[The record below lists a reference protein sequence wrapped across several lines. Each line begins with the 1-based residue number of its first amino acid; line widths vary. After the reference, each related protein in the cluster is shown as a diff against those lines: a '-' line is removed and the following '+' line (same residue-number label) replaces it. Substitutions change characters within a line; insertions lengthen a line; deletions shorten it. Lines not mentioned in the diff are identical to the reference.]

1 MAEIA
6 DDGVK
11 EPVEIETTT
20 AESPTEEPNDDGIVV
35 IGDDDVPAEK
45 TDEEPEQPKGEP
57 EPAEEPATEEQ
68 PEEKTEEPQSK
79 NAETRKQQL
88 NNEIRDKVAERNAL
102 RREIAELN
110 RQKYQMKSVSDLPTV
125 EAMMEQINP
134 ETGDYYTRTEAK
146 LARIEAERE
155 LESKQKQMDEFTENV
170 VDNRMRLKDEAD
182 RVIRDFPMFDET
194 SPSYDKDL
202 AEKAERVAEGL
213 IIKDESGE
221 VIGSRGSIYDV
232 YALVASATESAKRDG
247 EIAGRK
253 AAEKMMNAV
262 DIPSANSPVASDD
275 DDENNPFL
283 RGFKQSAARY
293 N

>member
-20 AESPTEEPNDDGIVV
+20 TESPTEEPNDEGIVV
-35 IGDDDVPAEK
+35 IGDDDLPEEK
-45 TDEEPEQPKGEP
+45 TDEEPQQPKGEP

-283 RGFKQSAARY
+283 RGFKQSSARY